1 MKTSFGDKKMNK
13 FLKFIFYAV
22 GTFLL
27 LFSSII
33 VGANFYKDSGVF
45 DKKVVEVKKQ
55 PVKPAPASKTPG
67 KIIIDSKPVEE
78 TTKDKAETTKKS
90 GKTTVLVLN
99 CTGKKGLAGEVKS
112 MLVAQGFEASAETGK
127 IQNASQI
134 IVRKKGV
141 KAGAISNM
149 LKISKVSEEIQAEP
163 NYDITIVLGNDYNP

>member
-1 MKTSFGDKKMNK
+1 MGK
-13 FLKFIFYAV
+13 FTKFVFYAV

-67 KIIIDSKPVEE
+67 KIIVDTKPVEDSA
-78 TTKDKAETTKKS
+78 KDTAETTKKS
-90 GKTTVLVLN
+90 GKTTVQVIN
-99 CTGKKGLAGEVKS
+99 CTGKKGLAGEVKT
-112 MLVAQGFEASAETGK
+112 MLIAQEFEASAETGN
-127 IQNASQI
+127 IQSTSQI

-141 KAGAISNM
+141 KASTIGSM
-149 LKISKVSEEIQAEP
+149 LRISKVTENIQAEP
-163 NYDITIVLGNDYNP
+163 KYDITIILGNDYNP

>member
-1 MKTSFGDKKMNK
+1 MG
-13 FLKFIFYAV
+13 KFIKFVFYAV

-67 KIIIDSKPVEE
+67 KIIVDSKPVEDSA
-78 TTKDKAETTKKS
+78 KDTAETTKKS
-90 GKTTVLVLN
+90 GKTTVQVLN
-99 CTGKKGLAGEVKS
+99 CTGKKGLAGEVKN

-127 IQNASQI
+127 IQSASQI
-134 IVRKKGV
+134 IVRKKGL
-141 KAGAISNM
+141 KTGAISNM
-149 LKISKVSEEIQAEP
+149 LMISKVTQEIQAEP
-163 NYDITIVLGNDYNP
+163 KYDITIILGNDYNP

>member
-1 MKTSFGDKKMNK
+1 MS
-13 FLKFIFYAV
+13 KFIKFVFYAV

-67 KIIIDSKPVEE
+67 KIIVDSQPIEDSA
-78 TTKDKAETTKKS
+78 KDTAETTKKS
-90 GKTTVLVLN
+90 GKTTVQVIN
-99 CTGKKGLAGEVKS
+99 CTGKKGLAGEVKT

-127 IQNASQI
+127 IQSTSQI
-134 IVRKKGV
+134 IVRKKGI
-141 KAGAISNM
+141 KTGAISNM

-163 NYDITIVLGNDYNP
+163 NFDITIILGNDYNP